1 MTLSALAF
9 SSALATLVC
18 SCGGTPSAQKA
29 PPIID
34 ALVMPAFAPAGADG
48 SYVLMGTLSFHDDD
62 EIVTQLRF
70 QVDGL
75 DLETPAFDAARGTGV
90 PVTVKLTATRGVTV
104 PYEVSILASSGAE
117 SAARAGTVSL
127 E

>member
-1 MTLSALAF
+1 MTPSAFALPSALA
-9 SSALATLVC
+9 ALVC

-34 ALVMPAFAPAGADG
+34 ALVMPASASAGADG
-48 SYVLMGTLSFHDDD
+48 SYVLMGTVSFHDDD

-90 PVTVKLTATRGVTV
+90 PVTVKLTATKGVTV
-104 PYEVSILASSGAE
+104 SYEVSVVAASGAE
-117 SAARAGTVSL
+117 SAGKGGTVSL

>member
-1 MTLSALAF
+1 MTPSALAF
-9 SSALATLVC
+9 RSGLAILVC

-34 ALVMPAFAPAGADG
+34 GLVMPASASVGADG
-48 SYVLMGTLSFHDDD
+48 SYVLVGTISFHDDD

-75 DLETPAFDAARGTGV
+75 DLKTPAFDAARGSGV

-104 PYEVSILASSGAE
+104 PYAVSIVASSGAE
-117 SAARAGTVSL
+117 STARAGTVAL